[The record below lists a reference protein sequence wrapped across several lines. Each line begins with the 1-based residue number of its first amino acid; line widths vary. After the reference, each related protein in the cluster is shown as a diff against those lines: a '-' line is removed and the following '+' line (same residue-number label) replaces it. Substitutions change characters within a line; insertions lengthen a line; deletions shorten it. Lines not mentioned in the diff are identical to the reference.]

1 MPFFDIRRLAMT
13 VFALLS
19 VMSGLVARELRITE
33 ANQAMEP
40 MTVPMQRLDYN
51 NEICALVKVV
61 LPLEGVQFEG
71 NTVGGIL
78 PKTGEYWVYL
88 TPGTKMLKIKAPGH
102 YPVMA
107 NFVNLGIGP
116 LVSKGIYYLTI
127 KPHGSDTLLPA
138 VETNYVVLSVTP
150 ADAIVKIDGQPCQVV
165 DGSVIV
171 LLKLGSHTWQA
182 EAVGYSTGNGTF
194 KITAANKT
202 RIDVTLKSQKA
213 NLDVT
218 TLPDVS
224 VYVNGQQ
231 KGIGNL
237 ALELLPGL
245 YNVELSRK
253 GFRSVTHTLE
263 LKPSE
268 TVKLVQSEFDP
279 LFGILNVNY
288 RPVGARIAL
297 DGKYV
302 GETPANLGN
311 VLTGTYQ
318 LSIEAPGHTAYTQ
331 EVTITETTPVSLT
344 GSLQK
349 NNTTVPVMLCLDNY
363 GKEVFITM
371 SQWQEM
377 HVAEQTECVKGGLF
391 MLGDNNRLKWS
402 LDCVAKWMKDNPND
416 NIWIEG
422 YADTYTGTAS
432 SNERRAIQYVRY
444 AYDILTKE
452 YNIESE
458 RLSTVTYAGSLFFE
472 RVSDDWNGILI
483 RCH

>member
-150 ADAIVKIDGQPCQVV
+150 ADAIVKIDGQPCQVG

-182 EAVGYSTGNGTF
+182 EAVGYSTENGTF

-218 TLPDVS
+218 
-224 VYVNGQQ
+224 
-231 KGIGNL
+231 
-237 ALELLPGL
+237 
-245 YNVELSRK
+245 
-253 GFRSVTHTLE
+253 
-263 LKPSE
+263 
-268 TVKLVQSEFDP
+268 
-279 LFGILNVNY
+279 NVN
-288 RPVGARIAL
+288 
-297 DGKYV
+297 
-302 GETPANLGN
+302 
-311 VLTGTYQ
+311 
-318 LSIEAPGHTAYTQ
+318 SI
-331 EVTITETTPVSLT
+331 
-344 GSLQK
+344 
-349 NNTTVPVMLCLDNY
+349 
-363 GKEVFITM
+363 
-371 SQWQEM
+371 
-377 HVAEQTECVKGGLF
+377 
-391 MLGDNNRLKWS
+391 
-402 LDCVAKWMKDNPND
+402 
-416 NIWIEG
+416 
-422 YADTYTGTAS
+422 
-432 SNERRAIQYVRY
+432 
-444 AYDILTKE
+444 
-452 YNIESE
+452 
-458 RLSTVTYAGSLFFE
+458 
-472 RVSDDWNGILI
+472 
-483 RCH
+483 